1 MLVSLTKSEKEKD
14 SVALLLSEHFVLSN
28 SQMPTSCC
36 RLGGLALF
44 FFFFVFIGK
53 SLEDLFKQEV
63 TEIKH
68 RSRPLLSFS
77 SPDPQNTCQCSRKGQ
92 LTNDTPVLNWGF
104 DPRVTKGS
112 HNATALR
119 N

>member
-1 MLVSLTKSEKEKD
+1 MLFCCLSISFCQIPKCPQA
-14 SVALLLSEHFVLSN
+14 VAVWAGWL
-28 SQMPTSCC
+28 
-36 RLGGLALF
+36 